1 MTSFPFEKL
10 PLDAQKVARSMM
22 SSKTLGNLKS
32 TNKAMYSAVDK
43 SEITSTR
50 GYKAAAE
57 LSAIN
62 LAKVNI
68 VKNGVT
74 LNTFYVYATPRISE
88 NNTLHSIQARE
99 IAHDYKW
106 VVIDADAVPFIKTNI
121 TKSYKFQTDG
131 MSHTLGP
138 IGKAMFNVCG
148 RLINDRP
155 ARGSAV
161 VKIIKR
167 VENHSRLFYP
177 FYENRVPP
185 GKTLGMFVNSKTF
198 KMEELTDSIERITVM
213 KTIEQ
218 VLQMLKVQ
226 SDNSVKTVAYGSVAS
241 LVLSESQKDKKDKV
255 KNIFNKASAD
265 ISSLIHSIKIERKLY
280 NELFMANSTMKSRSN
295 SSSA

>member
-1 MTSFPFEKL
+1 MAFPFEKL
-10 PLDAQKVARSMM
+10 PLDAQKVVRSMM

-32 TNKAMYSAVDK
+32 TNKAMYSAVEK

-74 LNTFYVYATPRISE
+74 ENTFYVYATPRISE
-88 NNTLHSIQARE
+88 MNILHSISARA

-106 VVIDADAVPFIKTNI
+106 VIIDADAVPFIKTNI

-138 IGKAMFNVCG
+138 IGKAIFNVCG
-148 RLINDRP
+148 SLINDRP
-155 ARGSAV
+155 ARGKALV
-161 VKIIKR
+161 TALKR
-167 VENHSRLFYP
+167 VENYSELFYP
-177 FYENRVPP
+177 FYENRISRE
-185 GKTLGMFVNSKTF
+185 KTFGSFVNSKTL
-198 KMEELTDSIERITVM
+198 KMEELTDSIERITVL
-213 KTIEQ
+213 KTIEKI
-218 VLQMLKVQ
+218 LQMLKKQ
-226 SDNSVKTVAYGSVAS
+226 ADNTAKSVAYGSVAS

-265 ISSLIHSIKIERKLY
+265 ISSLIHSIKIEIKHY
-280 NELFMANSTMKSRSN
+280 NELFMANNAIKSRT
-295 SSSA
+295 

>member
-1 MTSFPFEKL
+1 MAFPFEKL

-22 SSKTLGNLKS
+22 ASKTLGNLKS
-32 TNKAMYSAVDK
+32 TSKAMYSAVDK
-43 SEITSTR
+43 SEITSTS

-74 LNTFYVYATPRISE
+74 ENTFYVYATPRISE
-88 NNTLHSIQARE
+88 MNILHSISARA

-106 VVIDADAVPFIKTNI
+106 VIIDADAVPFIKTNI

-138 IGKAMFNVCG
+138 IGKAIFNVCG
-148 RLINDRP
+148 SLINDRP
-155 ARGSAV
+155 ARGKAIV
-161 VKIIKR
+161 TALKR
-167 VENHSRLFYP
+167 VENHSELFYP
-177 FYENRVPP
+177 FYENRISREKSF
-185 GKTLGMFVNSKTF
+185 GSFVNSKTL
-198 KMEELTDSIERITVM
+198 KMEELTDSIERITVL

-218 VLQMLKVQ
+218 VLQMLKKQ
-226 SDNSVKTVAYGSVAS
+226 ADNSVKSVAYGSVAS

-255 KNIFNKASAD
+255 KNIFVKASAD
-265 ISSLIHSIKIERKLY
+265 ISSLIHSIKIEMKLY
-280 NELFMANSTMKSRSN
+280 NELFMANSK
-295 SSSA
+295 